1 MSLLELLCDVDDFLL
16 SGCRLN
22 GKSANCK
29 LASSESVRD
38 SSAQVR

>member
-1 MSLLELLCDVDDFLL
+1 MSLLEVFRDVDDFLL

-29 LASSESVRD
+29 RARSESVRD